1 MRGRI
6 ENVSRLQT
14 WANLK
19 GLSQE
24 SLEMAGRLKT
34 GPLHRLLYKFR
45 GNPLEA
51 TSLTPG
57 C

>member
-6 ENVSRLQT
+6 ENASRLQT